1 MEISMQF
8 PRPRAKE
15 TVSPRRERQ
24 HGFQKIVYGRVLLR
38 TKAIAALRFRL
49 IRCLVVYVGSVDRG
63 FNMPARKELPPAPQL
78 AG

>member
-49 IRCLVVYVGSVDRG
+49 NRSLVGNGGAEDRG
-63 FNMPARKELPPAPQL
+63 FNMPARNELPPAPQL